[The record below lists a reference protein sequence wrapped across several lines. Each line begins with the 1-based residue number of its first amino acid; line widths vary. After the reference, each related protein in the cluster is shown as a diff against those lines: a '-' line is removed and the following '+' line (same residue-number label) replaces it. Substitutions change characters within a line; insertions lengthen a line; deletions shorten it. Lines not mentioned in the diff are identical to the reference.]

1 MLQERGDRA
10 FNVLINAFLIL
21 AAIITL
27 YPLWY
32 VVIASVSHPSAIT
45 LGKVFL
51 WPVEFTLKGYE
62 LLLENERIW
71 VGYRNTIFYTAGA
84 TALQMI
90 VQISCAF
97 ALTRRDLP
105 GRRALNLFFVFT
117 MYFSGGMIPSY
128 LLMYELGWLDNPIV
142 MIVPGAMSV
151 YNMIVARSFF
161 MGSIPESLFDAARID
176 GCSYIRFFIQVVLP
190 LSGAML
196 AIIALFNMQV
206 TWNAYLNA
214 QMYLITPEYQTLQQI
229 IQQIVSQ
236 ATAIGDGASL
246 GGDISAEQMNEMIF
260 RRQLLTYC
268 VIFVASA
275 PMIAIYPFIQ
285 KFFVKGIMVGAVKG

>member
-10 FNVLINAFLIL
+10 FNVLINVFLVL

-45 LGKVFL
+45 MGKVFL

-71 VGYRNTIFYTAGA
+71 VGYRNTIFYTVAA
-84 TALQMI
+84 TALQMV

-128 LLMYELGWLDNPIV
+128 LLIYELGWLDNPIV

-206 TWNAYLNA
+206 TWNAYLTA

>member
-51 WPVEFTLKGYE
+51 WPVEFTLKGYD

-71 VGYRNTIFYTAGA
+71 VGYRNTIFYTVGA
-84 TALQMI
+84 TTLQMI

-105 GRRALNLFFVFT
+105 GRRVLNLFFIFT

-128 LLMYELGWLDNPIV
+128 MLMYELGWLDNPIV
-142 MIVPGAMSV
+142 MIVPGVMSV

-214 QMYLITPEYQTLQQI
+214 QIYLITPEYQTLQQI

-246 GGDISAEQMNEMIF
+246 GGNISAEQENEMIF

>member
-10 FNVLINAFLIL
+10 FNVAINVLLII
-21 AAIITL
+21 AALITL

-32 VVIASVSHPSAIT
+32 VIIASVSHPTAIT
-45 LGKVFL
+45 MGKVYL
-51 WPVEFTLKGYE
+51 WPVDFTLQGYE

-71 VGYRNTIFYTAGA
+71 MGYRNTIFYTVAA
-84 TALQMI
+84 TALQMV

-117 MYFSGGMIPSY
+117 MYFGGGMIPSY
-128 LLMYELGWLDNPIV
+128 LLIYELGWLDNPIV
-142 MIVPGAMSV
+142 MIVPSAMSV

-214 QMYLITPEYQTLQQI
+214 QIYLITPEYQTLQQI

-236 ATAIGDGASL
+236 ATAMVEGPSL
-246 GGDISAEQMNEMIF
+246 GGNMDAEEMNEMIF

-275 PMIAIYPFIQ
+275 PMIAIYPFMQ

>member
-117 MYFSGGMIPSY
+117 MYFHGGMIPSY
-128 LLMYELGWLDNPIV
+128 LLIYELGWLDNPIV
-142 MIVPGAMSV
+142 MIVPGVMSV

-214 QMYLITPEYQTLQQI
+214 QIYLITPKYQTLQQI

-236 ATAIGDGASL
+236 ATAIGDGASM
-246 GGDISAEQMNEMIF
+246 GGDISAEQENEMIF

>member
-151 YNMIVARSFF
+151 YNMIVARSLF
-161 MGSIPESLFDAARID
+161 MGSIPESLFDAGELTAAATYGSLSRWFCLCPAR
-176 GCSYIRFFIQVVLP
+176 CLR
-190 LSGAML
+190 
-196 AIIALFNMQV
+196 
-206 TWNAYLNA
+206 
-214 QMYLITPEYQTLQQI
+214 
-229 IQQIVSQ
+229 
-236 ATAIGDGASL
+236 SL
-246 GGDISAEQMNEMIF
+246 
-260 RRQLLTYC
+260 LCLTC
-268 VIFVASA
+268 R
-275 PMIAIYPFIQ
+275 
-285 KFFVKGIMVGAVKG
+285 

>member
-21 AAIITL
+21 AAIITF

-84 TALQMI
+84 TALQMV

-105 GRRALNLFFVFT
+105 GRKALNLFFVFT

-128 LLMYELGWLDNPIV
+128 LLIYELGWLDNPIV
-142 MIVPGAMSV
+142 MIVPCAMSV

-214 QMYLITPEYQTLQQI
+214 QIYLITPAYQTLQQI

>member
-10 FNVLINAFLIL
+10 FNIVINVLLVL
-21 AAIITL
+21 AAIIVL

-32 VVIASVSHPSAIT
+32 VIIASFSHPTAIT
-45 LGKVFL
+45 AGKVFL
-51 WPVEFTLKGYE
+51 WPVDFTLNGYE

-71 VGYRNTIFYTAGA
+71 IGYRNTIFYTVAA
-84 TALQMI
+84 TALQMV
-90 VQISCAF
+90 VQVSCAF

-105 GRRALNLFFVFT
+105 GRRLLNLFFVFT

-128 LLMYELGWLDNPIV
+128 LLIYNLGWLDNPIV
-142 MIVPGAMSV
+142 MIVPGVMSV

-214 QMYLITPEYQTLQQI
+214 QIYLLTPEYQTLQQV

-236 ATAIGDGASL
+236 ATAMSDGPSL
-246 GGDISAEQMNEMIF
+246 GGEMSAEEKDQMVY
-260 RRQLLTYC
+260 RRQLLSYC

-275 PMIAIYPFIQ
+275 PMIAVYPFIQ